1 MQEVLELFTLT
12 EAITKPDDVSPAEG
26 QMFLII
32 LQESISGVAGPRTM
46 QFAGLIQDMPIVV
59 LVDSGSTT
67 SFLSTHVADKL
78 QSVTL
83 SPASYKV
90 QVANGDIL
98 QCSAIAE
105 NCCWSMAAHS
115 FTHSLKLLPLSS
127 YDIVVGMDWLEKFSP
142 MRVDWRNKWMQIP
155 MGTSTVVLHGSP
167 ELQSSYM
174 VFQLLSVQSGIQPNS
189 EASQLPADKVQL
201 LQDFKSVCDPPSEL
215 PPVRPY
221 DHTIPLVQGARP
233 VNIRPYRY
241 PPALKDEIEA
251 QVSQMLQQGLIQPN
265 SSSFSSPVLLVRK
278 KDGS

>member
-1 MQEVLELFTLT
+1 MQEVLELFALN
-12 EAITKPDDVSPAEG
+12 EAISEPNDASPAEE
-26 QMFLII
+26 QMFLVIS
-32 LQESISGVAGPRTM
+32 QESISGVASPRTM

-67 SFLSTHVADKL
+67 SFLSTHVADKM

-90 QVANGDIL
+90 QVTNGDIL

-155 MGTSTVVLHGSP
+155 MGASTVVLHGSP
-167 ELQSSYM
+167 EFQSSDM
-174 VFQLLSVQSGIQPNS
+174 VFQLLSVQLGTQPTS
-189 EASQLPADKVQL
+189 KASQLPADIVQL
-201 LQDFKSVCDPPSEL
+201 LQDFQSVCDLSSEL
-215 PPVRPY
+215 SPVRPY
-221 DHTIPLVQGARP
+221 DHTIMLVQGARP

-251 QVSQMLQQGLIQPN
+251 QVT
-265 SSSFSSPVLLVRK
+265 
-278 KDGS
+278 